1 LTALTLIT
9 YQNIFNHLKIGK
21 LNMLNKKLK
30 ALGLACS
37 VLSGIALSS
46 VANAHPRWILP
57 SHFTVSKEGG
67 DWLTFDVT
75 ASHGTFVFDKP
86 AGSESA
92 NVVMPDGRSEYPNF
106 IVRGKRRS
114 MFDFFFSEEGTHRVE
129 VNGDPRYF
137 TVYKAGKR
145 DTQKWIRANKSERES
160 LLPKQARDV
169 ETVVGFTRAESYI
182 TVGKPTKKAFELE
195 NKYLELMPITHPSD
209 IVAGEPVRFQFFFN
223 GEAQQGV
230 TAEITREGT
239 LYRNQQEQIDVVS
252 DTKGFITF
260 TPEIAGRYVM
270 KASYEGELINSA
282 LADKMKANVHLTFE
296 AMLP

>member
-1 LTALTLIT
+1 
-9 YQNIFNHLKIGK
+9 
-21 LNMLNKKLK
+21 MLNKKLK

-92 NVVMPDGRSEYPNF
+92 TVVMPDGRNESPNF

-129 VNGDPRYF
+129 VNGQPSYF
-137 TVYKAGKR
+137 TTYKAGR
-145 DTQKWIRANKSERES
+145 RETQKWARANKAERTS

-169 ETVVGFTRAESYI
+169 ETVISFTRAESYV
-182 TVGKPTKKAFELE
+182 TVGKPTEKAFELE
-195 NKYLELMPITHPSD
+195 NKYLELKPITHPSD
-209 IVAGEPVRFQFFFN
+209 IVAGEPVRLQFFFN

-239 LYRNQQEQIDVVS
+239 LYRNHQEQIDVVS
-252 DTKGFITF
+252 DEQGFITF
-260 TPEIAGRYVM
+260 TPKIAGRYVM
-270 KASYEGELINSA
+270 KSSYEGQLVDNA
-282 LADKMKANVHLTFE
+282 LADKMKAKVHFTFE
-296 AMLP
+296 TMLP